1 LILPNVELRIIPV
14 TANSKAINLHIIFSS
29 SIVNELDSLFFNNL
43 EFDYSGNTYKCI
55 DNDLTRLGRDF
66 KNDQELSEEIA
77 YKEGCNQ
84 FKTELSQLKTIFKKS
99 KKLRDNSITGVSNN
113 SVDGNSGIQHSS
125 LAATR
130 QEIYRFSDF
139 IFSSNPN
146 DRTYFSGQGVD
157 NPDKVINDY
166 GSLKPCI
173 HGSDAHN
180 LSDVC
185 KPDENRYTWI
195 KADTTFEGLR
205 QIIYE
210 PLERVSIQEK
220 NPQCEFAKPFFS
232 DVKIEKDIDV
242 FTEETIKFKSQTL
255 KLNPNLVTIIGGRGE
270 GKSVLIDYFANGFG
284 LSNRKNF
291 NYSEYF
297 KIYYSKEVCTND
309 NLEYNLGIQNNLNFL
324 YISQNA
330 VKEIALSHKKLGEEI
345 RGLLNLENIGFSGTV
360 QGEID
365 KVVEEYNALSV
376 WFTETNSNN
385 IKINDRE
392 SLNSIKK
399 RNEDLLNS
407 ITNKE
412 NKQKLELYTE
422 NIKEIRLSELKKEKI
437 VKVISKLNVF
447 EEEINPEL
455 IEIDKEIT
463 AISFKKQ
470 IDELQV
476 INISLSKK
484 IENKNKE
491 NTTIKEQ
498 FSEIYKGDLSSLLE
512 NAEKY
517 KSTIETINERLKLIE
532 KQEEKL
538 LIVEKNK
545 IEISTILNTELNKQ
559 VELINNAWANILS
572 GNTSW
577 TAEQM
582 LLMNQILSDR
592 EINIQGKIYFNIK
605 NFYDGLRE
613 CINGTYWRNKNKEG
627 ELENHF
633 KITDEL
639 SFFNFLKNRL
649 SAELIENKDY
659 YYITEVEDY
668 FYSLKKRQKYLYV
681 QPEITYKHKTLDKI
695 SVGQRGTV
703 YLCLKLATSTF
714 STPIIYDQ
722 PEDDLDNQ
730 FIINELVGIFKS
742 IKKFRQVII
751 VTHNANLVVNS
762 DTEQVIVAQNI
773 DETLIYYSGSLENEI
788 IINDVCKILEGGKNA
803 FEQRRNRY
811 KLK

>member
-1 LILPNVELRIIPV
+1 
-14 TANSKAINLHIIFSS
+14 
-29 SIVNELDSLFFNNL
+29 
-43 EFDYSGNTYKCI
+43 
-55 DNDLTRLGRDF
+55 
-66 KNDQELSEEIA
+66 
-77 YKEGCNQ
+77 
-84 FKTELSQLKTIFKKS
+84 
-99 KKLRDNSITGVSNN
+99 
-113 SVDGNSGIQHSS
+113 
-125 LAATR
+125 
-130 QEIYRFSDF
+130 
-139 IFSSNPN
+139 
-146 DRTYFSGQGVD
+146 
-157 NPDKVINDY
+157 
-166 GSLKPCI
+166 
-173 HGSDAHN
+173 
-180 LSDVC
+180 
-185 KPDENRYTWI
+185 
-195 KADTTFEGLR
+195 
-205 QIIYE
+205 
-210 PLERVSIQEK
+210 
-220 NPQCEFAKPFFS
+220 
-232 DVKIEKDIDV
+232 
-242 FTEETIKFKSQTL
+242 
-255 KLNPNLVTIIGGRGE
+255 
-270 GKSVLIDYFANGFG
+270 
-284 LSNRKNF
+284 
-291 NYSEYF
+291 
-297 KIYYSKEVCTND
+297 
-309 NLEYNLGIQNNLNFL
+309 
-324 YISQNA
+324 
-330 VKEIALSHKKLGEEI
+330 
-345 RGLLNLENIGFSGTV
+345 
-360 QGEID
+360 
-365 KVVEEYNALSV
+365 
-376 WFTETNSNN
+376 
-385 IKINDRE
+385 
-392 SLNSIKK
+392 
-399 RNEDLLNS
+399 
-407 ITNKE
+407 
-412 NKQKLELYTE
+412 
-422 NIKEIRLSELKKEKI
+422 
-437 VKVISKLNVF
+437 
-447 EEEINPEL
+447 
-455 IEIDKEIT
+455 
-463 AISFKKQ
+463 
-470 IDELQV
+470 
-476 INISLSKK
+476 
-484 IENKNKE
+484 NKE